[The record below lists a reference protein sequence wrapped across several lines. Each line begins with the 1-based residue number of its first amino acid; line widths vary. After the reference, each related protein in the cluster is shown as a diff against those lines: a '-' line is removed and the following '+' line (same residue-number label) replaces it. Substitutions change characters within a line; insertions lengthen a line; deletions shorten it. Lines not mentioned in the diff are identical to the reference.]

1 MVTGAEGT
9 DQNRSMGR
17 FALDGVARAGPGNR
31 SAVYR
36 NDAGIALF
44 ETAAGRWTVGPLGAQ
59 VDNAD
64 MIQARHTS
72 TCPTDGA
79 EPCGYSCPTDPAKWA
94 VDRAV
99 GGPPDGDPVTLTVSC
114 MAGPSL
120 APPRPS
126 PSTCEDNPSRNA
138 GPQQKSRRASMV
150 DAWD

>member
-17 FALDGVARAGPGNR
+17 FALDGAARAGPGNR

-36 NDAGIALF
+36 NDARIALF

-59 VDNAD
+59 VDDAD
-64 MIQARHTS
+64 MIQARHSS
-72 TCPTDGA
+72 TCSTDVT

-94 VDRAV
+94 VERGGAV
-99 GGPPDGDPVTLTVSC
+99 GPPDADPAVTLTVSC

-120 APPRPS
+120 HPPP
-126 PSTCEDNPSRNA
+126 
-138 GPQQKSRRASMV
+138 PQLLQG
-150 DAWD
+150 